1 VRMIRLSAPGIVFG
15 LLCAMYFILYVD
27 RVNIATVAP
36 LVKADLKLSNTQLG
50 LVFSAFAIPYA
61 LFQLIGGWI
70 GDRWGARF
78 TLAACCAIVA
88 AATVLTSMANGF
100 ASLFVLRIALGFGEG
115 AAFPTAT
122 RAMTSWMPEARWGS
136 AQGIT
141 HSFARLGNALTPP
154 MIAGL
159 LVWMSWRG
167 SFVIVGLVSL
177 LWLCVWA
184 WFFRNDPRQHPAITA
199 ADLAALPSRVDDFQR
214 APAFGGLKVKP
225 APGRARTSERPRVPW
240 LRLARRMLPVTV
252 VDFCYGWTLWL
263 FLSWI
268 PAFFFENYHLNLQS
282 TAMFSAGVL
291 FAGVI
296 GDSVGGL
303 VSDRLLRKTGSLR
316 VARCS
321 VLVAGQL
328 GALVFLVPVVLI
340 HNLTVAAAC
349 LSLAFFFAE
358 LTVGPL
364 WSVPMDIAPRYAGS
378 ASGIMNFGFG
388 IAGLI
393 SPSSFGYLVDRTGSW
408 VFPFIGSIVLLLLGV
423 VFAARLR
430 PDLSFE

>member
-1 VRMIRLSAPGIVFG
+1 MNRLSAPGIVFG

-36 LVKADLKLSNTQLG
+36 LVKADLNLSNTQLG

-88 AATVLTSMANGF
+88 AVTVLTSLANGF
-100 ASLFVLRIALGFGEG
+100 ASLFALRLALGFGEG

-122 RAMTSWMPEARWGS
+122 RAMTSWLPEARWGS

-154 MIAGL
+154 MIAVL
-159 LVWMSWRG
+159 LVWTSWRG

-177 LWLCVWA
+177 LWLSAWT
-184 WFFRNDPRQHPAITA
+184 WFFRNDPRQHPAMTA
-199 ADLAALPSRVDDFQR
+199 ADLVKLPSRT
-214 APAFGGLKVKP
+214 AN
-225 APGRARTSERPRVPW
+225 SERSPSLQRPRVPW

-282 TAMFSAGVL
+282 TAVFSAGVL

-303 VSDRLLRKTGSLR
+303 LSDRILRKSGSLR

-340 HNLTVAAAC
+340 HSLTVAAAC

-378 ASGIMNFGFG
+378 ASGVMNFGFG
-388 IAGLI
+388 IAGLV

-408 VFPFIGSIVLLLLGV
+408 VVPFIGSIALLLVGV
-423 VFAARLR
+423 LFAARLR
-430 PDLSFE
+430 PDIALE